1 MAIKL
6 NPTNYFL
13 FKKKQNTLVFVTFV
27 FILIADIIAR
37 LNSFIGISNGSTEL
51 VATLN
56 FFSVL
61 SLLILAKSYGI
72 SDAIP
77 RGSLLFF
84 KIFVLWNV
92 ISFARGVTNA
102 SDYWDWK
109 ILLLNYS
116 FSILVP
122 LAIVAGVHFEF
133 LIKTFRFILDRLF
146 LLGFALIPVALT
158 TDSELYARIMM
169 AVSLFVLF
177 IPYLKQRWRLLVVLV
192 AIISIAVD
200 LSYRVNALRVIF
212 PFILIALFL
221 YRRAI
226 PKSIFNFVLSIM
238 LLTPLLL
245 LYLGINNIFNV
256 FTDSVLDIFNM
267 EVVTVG
273 GGDVGM
279 SALSADTR
287 TFLYR
292 EVFSSMAYKDSSFI
306 FGEGG
311 ASGYLTDWFL
321 EATLNDRGRYLSE
334 VGFLNTVLYS
344 GAVGVLLYMLMLF
357 IPAYHAIN
365 KSNNFLSKTLGIFL
379 AYHWIIFFIEDVT
392 QFDVNYFCIWVTI
405 GLCLSNKFRSL
416 TDKQIKQF
424 FKLDTS
430 ITPKKLNRSLQ
441 NSKVNSPEYAR

>member
-1 MAIKL
+1 MFIQ
-6 NPTNYFL
+6 TNGLDYFV
-13 FKKKQNTLVFVTFV
+13 FRKKQNTFVYVAFI
-27 FILIADIIAR
+27 FILLADVIVR

-51 VATLN
+51 VAALN
-56 FFSVL
+56 FLSVFG
-61 SLLILAKSYGI
+61 LLAIAKNFGI
-72 SDAIP
+72 KSEIP
-77 RGSLLFF
+77 KNGLLFF
-84 KIFVLWNV
+84 RLFVLWNV
-92 ISFARGVTNA
+92 ISFLRGAMNA

-109 ILLLNYS
+109 MLLLNYL

-133 LIKTFRFILDRLF
+133 LIKTIRFILDRLF
-146 LLGFALIPVALT
+146 LLGFALIPIALT

-192 AIISIAVD
+192 AILSIAVD
-200 LSYRVNALRVIF
+200 LSYRVNILRVMF
-212 PFILIALFL
+212 PFFLLAIFL

-226 PKSIFNFVLSIM
+226 PNGIFNFVLSIM

-245 LYLGINNIFNV
+245 LYLGVNNVFNV

-273 GGDVGM
+273 GGEVGM
-279 SALSADTR
+279 TALSADTR

-292 EVFSSMAYKDSSFI
+292 EVFGSMAYKDSSFL

-311 ASGYLTDWFL
+311 VSGYLTDYF
-321 EATLNDRGRYLSE
+321 ESTALNDRGRYLSE

-344 GAVGVLLYMLMLF
+344 GTVGVFLYMLMLF
-357 IPAYHAIN
+357 IPAYYAIN
-365 KSNNFLSKTLGIFL
+365 KSNNFLCKTLGLFL
-379 AYHWIIFFIEDVT
+379 AYHWIIFFIEDIT
-392 QFDVNYFCIWVTI
+392 KFDVNYFCIWVTI

-416 TDKQIKQF
+416 SDNQIKQF
-424 FKLDTS
+424 FKLDTTL
-430 ITPKKLNRSLQ
+430 TPKKLNRHLSRSQ
-441 NSKVNSPEYAR
+441 VNYPSFVR